1 MERRLL
7 ILLLFSFNGIG
18 NQLLAC
24 QCPTISIGK
33 EADKAY
39 DIVIGRVVSAKP
51 GELLCSQYGPDV
63 SFEFEVEYSYKGK
76 LNGRVQLFGGQG
88 GGSCG
93 GILWE
98 NYDYLVVVHKCD
110 DGLYTTMCSDN
121 AYLERASN
129 QIKFL
134 NEHFGKNYRISNF
147 NFLTGIIL
155 ISLLALAAAG
165 LISFNYY
172 KKVRTRKNRV

>member
-1 MERRLL
+1 
-7 ILLLFSFNGIG
+7 
-18 NQLLAC
+18 
-24 QCPTISIGK
+24 
-33 EADKAY
+33 
-39 DIVIGRVVSAKP
+39 
-51 GELLCSQYGPDV
+51 LLCAHYGPDV

-76 LNGRVQLFGGQG
+76 LNGRVQIFGGQG

-98 NYDYLVVVHKCD
+98 SYDYLVVVHKCD

-134 NEHFGKNYRISNF
+134 NKHFGKNYRISGF
-147 NFLTGIIL
+147 NFLTGMIL
-155 ISLLALAAAG
+155 ISLIVLAAAG
-165 LISFNYY
+165 FITFNYY
-172 KKVRTRKNRV
+172 KEVWSRRNRV